1 MRSKAESLGLDQSL
15 GWSALSVRSDLDKFG
30 YWRGDSSFFWDIH
43 PGHRFP
49 FPTGNV
55 PRCLIYRP
63 GVPHTLLLMKELTAQ
78 EMKCGNEQTLLEF
91 TVPSFPR
98 PPWSSWPETTVQWAL
113 ETWESVSSGGKYL
126 AGLGCCS
133 SGGCTNSKGASPE
146 DTVVKNPFG
155 NAGDTSDRGSIPGLG
170 RSPGGRNG
178 KLIQYSCLRKFRRQR
193 KGCFLCPHL
202 PFQWY
207 LPLFIHSLVKRLYPL
222 SPFSS
227 LKHKGVPLSFLFSLL
242 FWWHRI
248 LNPHSHLALGFIVCA
263 TVKIPTASFLL
274 LSSTLCPR

>member
-1 MRSKAESLGLDQSL
+1 MRSKAESFGLDQSL

-49 FPTGNV
+49 FPAGNV

-91 TVPSFPR
+91 TVLPSPSHPEAAGLKQQCSGLWR
-98 PPWSSWPETTVQWAL
+98 P
-113 ETWESVSSGGKYL
+113 ESQVSSGGKYL

-133 SGGCTNSKGASPE
+133 SGGCINSKGAFPE

-178 KLIQYSCLRKFRRQR
+178 KLIQYSCLENSDDRGKAVFSVLIFHFNNICRSS
-193 KGCFLCPHL
+193 FT
-202 PFQWY
+202 
-207 LPLFIHSLVKRLYPL
+207 PLWNAFTPWVLSVLLNIKVYHSP
-222 SPFSS
+222 SFSS
-227 LKHKGVPLSFLFSLL
+227 LFYFGG
-242 FWWHRI
+242 I
-248 LNPHSHLALGFIVCA
+248 
-263 TVKIPTASFLL
+263 AS
-274 LSSTLCPR
+274 